1 MEKIKIKSY
10 GKVNLS
16 LDVTG
21 KRDDGYHEIQTLMQK
36 ISLFD
41 DVTVTWTGRESKDIE
56 ISLTCDKP
64 YLPTDRRNLA
74 YAGAEIMA
82 RQFAGEVGGGLIEI
96 KIEKHIPVAAGLA
109 GGKRQRSRG
118 DDGSQQDMGYGTW
131 RKRIVRHGRGA
142 WRRRSLLYTHSEYGI
157 WTGALYRHGSK
168 AHSFKEQI
176 QTCGAACKTSF
187 RSFHKRSIPEYRFV
201 QYREKAGH

>member
-82 RQFAGEVGGGLIEI
+82 RQFAGEVGGAYRD
-96 KIEKHIPVAAGLA
+96 KDRKAHSC
-109 GGKRQRSRG
+109 GGRPGRRKRQWSRG

>member
-74 YAGAEIMA
+74 YAGAEIM
-82 RQFAGEVGGGLIEI
+82 GPGNL
-96 KIEKHIPVAAGLA
+96 P
-109 GGKRQRSRG
+109 GK
-118 DDGSQQDMGYGTW
+118 W
-131 RKRIVRHGRGA
+131 
-142 WRRRSLLYTHSEYGI
+142 EE
-157 WTGALYRHGSK
+157 AL
-168 AHSFKEQI
+168 
-176 QTCGAACKTSF
+176 
-187 RSFHKRSIPEYRFV
+187 
-201 QYREKAGH
+201 